1 MTEDRPGGEG
11 SGRVMSPMRRFL
23 VRAAIVSFSVVA
35 AAALW
40 LGACAGMSPAEAER
54 AMAALPKNASIVP
67 HGVTWTDLGYGSG
80 RPTLRFVRIP
90 ALPGKVPD
98 PTSDR
103 APILLV
109 HGTPGSS
116 FDWSAVVDE
125 IARTGA
131 DGRDVYLI
139 DVIGHA
145 LAPAGEHRP
154 MTFQK
159 AADWIV
165 AAADHLSLPTVH
177 VVGHSYGGEFCWRA
191 ALDAPQRFASLT
203 LIDSAGHARP
213 ADGWLPEEVKMREM
227 WLAPI
232 GWAVLDR
239 EKVRGALQPHFAKPV
254 HDDLVDE
261 FLAASRV
268 PDAWKSMVDLARD
281 ENGTREAEIPRISVP
296 TLLLWGADDIAYPV
310 DRVARRFEREIP
322 GARLEVLPGAGHYPH
337 HVDPAWTLRQILE
350 HADRAD
356 AAAALR

>member
-1 MTEDRPGGEG
+1 MMEDGPGGAG
-11 SGRVMSPMRRFL
+11 SGRVASPVRRFL
-23 VRAAIVSFSVVA
+23 LRAAVLSLSVLA
-35 AAALW
+35 AASVW
-40 LGACAGMSPAEAER
+40 LGACAGMSREEAGR
-54 AMAALPKNASIVP
+54 AMAALPKNASIVR
-67 HGVTWTDLGYGSG
+67 HGNSGSTFEYEGGRADLRY
-80 RPTLRFVRIP
+80 VRIP
-90 ALPGKVPD
+90 ATPGTAQGAAGAKTPL
-98 PTSDR
+98 
-103 APILLV
+103 LLV

-116 FDWSAVVDE
+116 FDWSSVADE
-125 IARTGA
+125 IARNGA
-131 DGRDVYLI
+131 RGRDVYLI

-145 LAPAGEHRP
+145 LAPAGAHRP

-165 AAADHLSLPTVH
+165 AAIPHLGVGRVH
-177 VVGHSYGGEFCWRA
+177 VVGHSYAGEFCWRA

-239 EKVRGALQPHFAKPV
+239 EKVRGALQPHFDAPV

-261 FLAASRV
+261 FLAVSSV

-281 ENGTREAEIPRISVP
+281 ENGTREAEIPRIAVP
-296 TLLLWGADDIAYPV
+296 TLLLWGGRDIAYPV
-310 DRVARRFEREIP
+310 DRVARRFEREIA
-322 GARLEVLPGAGHYPH
+322 GSRLVVLPDAGHYPH
-337 HVDPAWTLRQILE
+337 HVDPARVLREILD

-356 AAAALR
+356 AAAAR